1 MLIVSRLFQYLEDV
15 IKQISY
21 RPMAQRGG
29 GGGGKPPQKQT
40 QEQMDAFRN
49 EYESRGLDANSIQ
62 ILDTVARS
70 DKLDAN
76 LVAAVAAHAIAE
88 SDGEKG
94 GVLIFCPG

>member
-1 MLIVSRLFQYLEDV
+1 
-15 IKQISY
+15 
-21 RPMAQRGG
+21 
-29 GGGGKPPQKQT
+29 
-40 QEQMDAFRN
+40 MDAFRN

-94 GVLIFCPG
+94 GVLIFCPGKSCTVRALQMKAKTFSIRSMQV